1 MCAQAR
7 TAAARPFTALG
18 RTVILPAVTIEPL
31 ISACGLANPGPL
43 LVVTGAGVSLA
54 SGIPTFRGSDP
65 DAVWANDVMELGTL
79 AYFEQ
84 DPVGS
89 WRWYLAR
96 FEKALTARPNPAH
109 HALAA
114 LERWQRGRGGEFL
127 LVTQNVDVLHDRAGS
142 EALVHVHGRADRFRC
157 TAHGCVHAAPKG
169 SVARTDALIAPFLAD
184 PCAATVPRCPACGAL
199 LRMHVLWFDEYYT
212 GHRDYAID
220 RVLRV
225 AKDARVVVFVGTSF
239 AVGVTDMILERA
251 LSRGA
256 AIVSIDPAARAPHP
270 RVHPILAP
278 AEQVLPDLCLALGA
292 PLPAA
297 NAAP

>member
-1 MCAQAR
+1 MLDVLATACAN
-7 TAAARPFTALG
+7 
-18 RTVILPAVTIEPL
+18 
-31 ISACGLANPGPL
+31 ANPGPL

-65 DAVWANDVMELGTL
+65 DAVWANDVMELGTV
-79 AYFEQ
+79 AYFRS

-96 FEKALTARPNPAH
+96 FEKALAASPNPAH

-114 LERWQRGRGGEFL
+114 LERWQRARGGQFL
-127 LVTQNVDVLHDRAGS
+127 LVTQNVDTLHDQAGS
-142 EALVHVHGRADRFRC
+142 EALVHVHGRCDRFRC
-157 TAHGCVHAAPKG
+157 TGADCPHAAPRG
-169 SVARTDALIAPFLAD
+169 SIARTDDLIAAFLRD
-184 PCAATVPRCPACGAL
+184 PDEATVPRCPACGAL
-199 LRMHVLWFDEYYT
+199 LRQHVLWFDEYYT
-212 GHRDYAID
+212 GHRDYQID

-256 AIVSIDPAARAPHP
+256 AVFSIDPAARAPHR
-270 RVHPILAP
+270 RVQQIAAP
-278 AEQVLPDLCLALGA
+278 AEQALPDLCAALGA
-292 PLPAA
+292 T
-297 NAAP
+297 